1 MELVEGEAT
10 VEDVDGFLSTVG
22 EVGEATGATVQ
33 VFDARY
39 IVDRAHVERAVEL
52 ADRERGR
59 GAAIAREPA
68 VEILLYAA
76 GRRQIDRALGMGVSA
91 GECPVVAVAV
101 GGDEAAAA
109 RRLRA
114 LLTPAETLGS
124 PDESRVRAFF
134 DVTDREL
141 RATTG
146 TLADVVHERVALLV
160 VER

>member
-1 MELVEGEAT
+1 MELVEGQAS
-10 VEDVDGFLSTVG
+10 VEDVDAFLSRVDDIG
-22 EVGEATGATVQ
+22 ETTGATVQ

-39 IVDRAHVERAVEL
+39 VVDRAHVERAVAL

-59 GAAIAREPA
+59 GEGIAREPA

-76 GRRQIDRALGMGVSA
+76 GRRQIDRAFEMGISP

-101 GGDEAAAA
+101 GGEEAAAA
-109 RRLRA
+109 RGLRELVDPKEA
-114 LLTPAETLGS
+114 VGAF
-124 PDESRVRAFF
+124 DEERVRAFF

-141 RATTG
+141 GATAG
-146 TLADVVHERVALLV
+146 SLEGIVHERVAMLV